1 VIGGFA
7 SRDRV
12 SCDDTEPENHIR
24 DTDDHEG
31 GSRAVSKASTHA
43 EWKARPAREN
53 LDILDWARTRTFVPA
68 ESTESA
74 ESRPVPEDDPVASM
88 LGSRLW
94 ISDGWAE
101 TATRM
106 LRYKPKGKSEEE
118 LRSMGWPANSQQ
130 MHERLEELAPVLQGT
145 NPDCKDYSVR
155 RDRFTH
161 AEYWEKESAAEG
173 LWVFIAARE
182 GGPTEEEVEEKVWR
196 EVTYLE
202 GIARPNPFRKD

>member
-1 VIGGFA
+1 V
-7 SRDRV
+7 
-12 SCDDTEPENHIR
+12 
-24 DTDDHEG
+24 
-31 GSRAVSKASTHA
+31 VSKASTHT
-43 EWKARPAREN
+43 EWKARSAREN
-53 LDILDWARTRTFVPA
+53 LDILGWARTRTFVPI

-74 ESRPVPEDDPVASM
+74 QSCPVPEDDPVARM

-106 LRYKPKGKSEEE
+106 RRYMPKDKSEEE
-118 LRSMGWPANSQQ
+118 LRSMGWPVNSQE

-155 RDRFTH
+155 RDRFIH
-161 AEYWEKESAAEG
+161 AEYWEKESAVEG

-202 GIARPNPFRKD
+202 GIAPPNPFRRD